1 MCGEYICWFRCTSDP
16 RVDYQEQSLITSE
29 EIDFGGFIMVFI
41 RFMLGLLEG
50 VGHAIGY
57 AKH

>member
-1 MCGEYICWFRCTSDP
+1 MHQRSQGRLP
-16 RVDYQEQSLITSE
+16 RTVLDYFGKIY
-29 EIDFGGFIMVFI
+29 FGGFIMVFI
-41 RFMLGLLEG
+41 RFILGLLEG